1 MSKDIDQ
8 LVEELSGLTVLEMAK
23 LKDVLEEK
31 WGVTAAAPMMAAAP
45 VAAGGGEAAPA
56 AESTDFQ
63 VTLSEAPSDKRLGII
78 KALREL
84 LSLALKEAKEM
95 AEGAPI
101 VVKESAPKKEADEI
115 KAKLEAAGGKVTLK
129 GL

>member
-1 MSKDIDQ
+1 VSKDLEQ
-8 LVEELSGLTVLEMAK
+8 LVEDLSGLTVLEMSK
-23 LKDVLEEK
+23 LKEILEEK
-31 WGVTAAAPMMAAAP
+31 WGVTAAMPMAA
-45 VAAGGGEAAPA
+45 VAAPAAGEAAPAA

-63 VTLSEAPSDKRLGII
+63 VTLTEAPSDKRLAVI

-84 LSLALKEAKEM
+84 LGLALKEAKEM
-95 AEGAPI
+95 AESAPV

-115 KAKLEAAGGKVTLK
+115 KAKLEGIGAKVALK

>member
-1 MSKDIDQ
+1 MSKDLEQ
-8 LVEELSGLTVLEMAK
+8 LVEDLSGLTVLEMSK
-23 LKDVLEEK
+23 LKEILEEK
-31 WGVTAAAPMMAAAP
+31 WGVKAAMPMAAALP
-45 VAAGGGEAAPA
+45 VAGGAEAAPA

-63 VTLSEAPSDKRLGII
+63 VTLVETPADKRLAVI

-84 LSLALKEAKEM
+84 LALALKEAKEM
-95 AEGAPI
+95 TESAPV

-115 KAKLEAAGGKVTLK
+115 KAKLEGIGAKVTLK